1 LELIVYPDFPHLNR
15 FLSYRIGILRWVR
28 RHLMR
33 IGIGYVVLPGDEQAL
48 WSLASKHVPLFGS
61 SLSTGEV
68 DRILESLQEW
78 ASLRSQILPS
88 DRIYPFAINLDT
100 MAMRLGYVVLRNG
113 KPIGGVV
120 VISS

>member
-1 LELIVYPDFPHLNR
+1 
-15 FLSYRIGILRWVR
+15 
-28 RHLMR
+28 M
-33 IGIGYVVLPGDEQAL
+33 GIGYVVLRRDEEAL

-61 SLSTGEV
+61 PISTGEV
-68 DRILESLQEW
+68 DKILESWQEW
-78 ASLRSQILPS
+78 VLLRTHILPS

-113 KPIGGVV
+113 KPIGGIV